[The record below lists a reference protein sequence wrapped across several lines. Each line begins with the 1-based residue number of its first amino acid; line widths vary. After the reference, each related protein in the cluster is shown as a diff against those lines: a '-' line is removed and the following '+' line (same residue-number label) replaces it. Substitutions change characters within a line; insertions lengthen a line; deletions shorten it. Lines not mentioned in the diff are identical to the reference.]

1 MQYFLDISLI
11 AVLLV
16 TVLVYWH
23 RGLIRSLMGAAKT
36 VLAIVITYM
45 FGETVSQWLHLSFVQ
60 PVVHDYVHTRL
71 EEAIASGELS
81 SGLAKLV
88 NETPRWLQKLL
99 ELFHVDIEPLLQDMA
114 EQKFEEIE
122 ALVLRIAD
130 PMTEFF
136 SSVVGHAAVFL
147 IASLLLSIVTF
158 ILGKVA
164 DIPVIRKCDRAL
176 GLILGLVCSLVYS
189 SVYVLLIYVV
199 LGWFEIRYSTV
210 PFSAGFEAS
219 QLFRHAYEW
228 NLFKLLFGF

>member
-1 MQYFLDISLI
+1 
-11 AVLLV
+11 
-16 TVLVYWH
+16 
-23 RGLIRSLMGAAKT
+23 
-36 VLAIVITYM
+36 
-45 FGETVSQWLHLSFVQ
+45 
-60 PVVHDYVHTRL
+60 
-71 EEAIASGELS
+71 
-81 SGLAKLV
+81 
-88 NETPRWLQKLL
+88 
-99 ELFHVDIEPLLQDMA
+99 MA
-114 EQKFEEIE
+114 EQQFDQIE
-122 ALVLRIAD
+122 ALVFRIAD
-130 PMTEFF
+130 PLTEFF

-219 QLFRHAYEW
+219 HLFRYAYEW

>member
-1 MQYFLDISLI
+1 MQYFLDISLV

-45 FGETVSQWLHLSFVQ
+45 FGETVSSWLHLSFVQ

-99 ELFHVDIEPLLQDMA
+99 ELFHVDVEPLLQDMA
-114 EQKFEEIE
+114 EQQFDQIE
-122 ALVLRIAD
+122 VLVFRIAD
-130 PMTEFF
+130 PLTEFF

-176 GLILGLVCSLVYS
+176 GLILGFVCSLVYS

-219 QLFRHAYEW
+219 HLFRYAYEW